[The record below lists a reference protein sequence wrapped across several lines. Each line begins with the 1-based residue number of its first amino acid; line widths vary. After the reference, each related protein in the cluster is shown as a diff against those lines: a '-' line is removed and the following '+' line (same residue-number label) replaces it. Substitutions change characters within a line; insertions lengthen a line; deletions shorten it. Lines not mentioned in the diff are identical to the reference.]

1 MKVLCI
7 DGGGIRGLIPALVLA
22 EIEQRTGRRMAEL
35 VDFIAGTST
44 GGILACAL
52 VRPGADGRPQ
62 FSAEELAGLYV
73 EEGPRIF
80 RRDLLKTIFSVGGWL
95 DERYED
101 DGLNAAL
108 DRYLGDGVLSEA
120 LTDVLVTAY
129 DIHDRFAFF
138 FRSARAR
145 HDPEYDFTLAAAARA
160 TSAAPSYFEPA
171 EATDRAGARTY
182 PLIDGGVY
190 AVNPAMCAYADVVRA
205 GKADDLRL
213 MLSLGTGSH
222 TRQYTFAQT
231 RWWGQL
237 EWARP
242 VLDMVF
248 DGVADTIEFEAGTL
262 MGDRYVRLQTEL
274 ELASDDL
281 DDASPAN
288 LAKLRTEAEQLI
300 ARSSAE
306 LDRVCAILAE
316 SAI

>member
-1 MKVLCI
+1 
-7 DGGGIRGLIPALVLA
+7 
-22 EIEQRTGRRMAEL
+22 
-35 VDFIAGTST
+35 
-44 GGILACAL
+44 
-52 VRPGADGRPQ
+52 
-62 FSAEELAGLYV
+62 
-73 EEGPRIF
+73 
-80 RRDLLKTIFSVGGWL
+80 
-95 DERYED
+95 
-101 DGLNAAL
+101 
-108 DRYLGDGVLSEA
+108 
-120 LTDVLVTAY
+120 
-129 DIHDRFAFF
+129 
-138 FRSARAR
+138 
-145 HDPEYDFTLAAAARA
+145 
-160 TSAAPSYFEPA
+160 
-171 EATDRAGARTY
+171 
-182 PLIDGGVY
+182 
-190 AVNPAMCAYADVVRA
+190 MCAYADVVRA

-222 TRQYTFAQT
+222 TRQYTFEQT

-274 ELASDDL
+274 ELASDDM